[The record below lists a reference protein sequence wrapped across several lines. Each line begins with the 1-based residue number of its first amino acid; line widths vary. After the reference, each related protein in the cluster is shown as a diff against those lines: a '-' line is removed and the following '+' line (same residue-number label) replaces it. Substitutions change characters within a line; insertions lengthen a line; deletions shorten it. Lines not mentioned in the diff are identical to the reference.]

1 MNEEL
6 EALID
11 RIGSEQEIRQ
21 LAARY
26 ALGVD
31 MRDIDAIVNL
41 YVEDVKV
48 TRETSG
54 RAALKQS
61 FDTVLRSFRA
71 SVHHVGTHVIDFD
84 DADNA
89 HGVCYCR
96 CEHEIGDRWV
106 PMYLYYLDIYTRVNG
121 RWYLKRRNP
130 SELYGA
136 DVLQRPRANVIDW
149 PGAGERAGTWHA
161 HFPSWEEFW
170 ADPGSAAAPV
180 RPEAACE
187 AFIDAM
193 RRGNRKVVPM
203 NFSFAAK
210 EG

>member
-1 MNEEL
+1 MSQDI
-6 EALID
+6 AARID
-11 RIGSEQEIRQ
+11 RIESEQAIRH
-21 LAARY
+21 LAQRY
-26 ALGVD
+26 ALAID

-54 RAALKQS
+54 RQALKHS

-89 HGVCYCR
+89 HGICYCR
-96 CEHEIGDRWV
+96 CEHEVGDTWV
-106 PMYLYYLDIYTRVNG
+106 PVYLYYLDLYTRVDG
-121 RWYLKRRNP
+121 RWYIKRRNP

-136 DVLQRPRANVIDW
+136 DSLQRPQANVIDW
-149 PGAGERAGTWHA
+149 PGVGVRGGTWHA
-161 HFPSWEEFW
+161 HFPSWDEFW
-170 ADPGSAAAPV
+170 ADPGNAEVPV
-180 RPEAACE
+180 RAEAPPEG
-187 AFIDAM
+187 FIDAL

-203 NFSFAAK
+203 DFGFAARK
-210 EG
+210 G

>member
-1 MNEEL
+1 MHEDL
-6 EALID
+6 AARVD
-11 RIGSEQEIRQ
+11 RIESEQEIRQ

-54 RAALKQS
+54 RQALKKS

-84 DADNA
+84 DAENA

-96 CEHEIGDRWV
+96 CEHEIGDTWV
-106 PMYLYYLDIYTRVNG
+106 PMYLYYLDIYKQVNG
-121 RWYLKRRNP
+121 RWYFKRRNP
-130 SELYGA
+130 CELYGA

-149 PGAGERAGTWHA
+149 PGAGERYGTWHA

-170 ADPGSAAAPV
+170 NNPDSAAVPVGAEAP
-180 RPEAACE
+180 PEG
-187 AFIDAM
+187 FIDAM

-203 NFSFAAK
+203 DFGFAASH
-210 EG
+210 G